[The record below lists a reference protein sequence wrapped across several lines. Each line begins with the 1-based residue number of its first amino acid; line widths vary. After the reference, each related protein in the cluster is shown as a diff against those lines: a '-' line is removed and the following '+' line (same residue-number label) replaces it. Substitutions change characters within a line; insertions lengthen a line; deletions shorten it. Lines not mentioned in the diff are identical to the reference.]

1 MGNLSGV
8 RTCTRRRNKRD
19 IVVAGLGLILVL
31 LFASYACLGDWSDLP
46 SNSHAVM
53 PILPNEATDSA
64 SANILLMISSQ
75 LSFQNLYRDSHWSD
89 DEIASYWE
97 RISATCTQ
105 KWGSTTNVLYLM
117 VVPTIGCEG
126 EAAWWPWNL
135 IITQDQRSYSISL
148 SDSIVGL
155 SRAFQGRVYSTMDG
169 LMLLPRE
176 IDVSRP
182 FQINYWIA
190 EVTIGPFNL

>member
-1 MGNLSGV
+1 METLSGV
-8 RTCTRRRNKRD
+8 RDCMRHRNTRE
-19 IVVAGLGLILVL
+19 IVAAGLGSILIM
-31 LFASYACLGDWSDLP
+31 LFASYSCMGSWSDLP
-46 SNSHAVM
+46 ANSHAVM
-53 PILPNEATDSA
+53 PILHNEATDSA
-64 SANILLMISSQ
+64 AANVLLMASCQ
-75 LSFQNLYRDSHWSD
+75 LAFQNLYRDSHWSD

-105 KWGSTTNVLYLM
+105 KWGSITNVLYLM

-135 IITQDQRSYSISL
+135 VITQDQRSYSLSL

-169 LMLLPRE
+169 LILLPHG

-182 FQINYWIA
+182 FQISYWTA
-190 EVTIGPFNL
+190 EVTLGPFNL